1 MKKTHLSIRDQVLA
15 LPRVHERDGALYVR
29 IPYKD
34 PATGK
39 PRSKEKKLPAD
50 VTPEDAIA
58 VIAELKARYYSNPA
72 ALSGERMLFDELLA
86 EYLKAHPKTPRWY
99 SEPLRFFAGRKI
111 VTLTYADCFRFKTLR
126 EQAPRV
132 IRRYESKTPRKRA
145 TINRELEILRGVLLF
160 AVRHGWLDRNPMTAG
175 PNLIIKGEE
184 EQRDRIPTPDEEE
197 RLLAVC
203 VPPREHLRGLI
214 IAATDTGLRRS
225 ALLVLRWS
233 MVEWERRLLA
243 VPKGNQYKRRPKLI
257 GLTDRLWTELRAL
270 WEQAGRPA
278 DGIIFAKAKDFKK
291 SYKTACRLAGIVGLQ
306 FRDFRHKFATNLMEA
321 GVNERVA
328 MKIIGHT
335 NATTHQIYT
344 NIDERLA
351 LQVADALNQL
361 HAGKQPEQTDWP
373 LASELPQ

>member
-1 MKKTHLSIRDQVLA
+1 MRKPQLSIRDQVLS
-15 LPRVHERDGALYVR
+15 LPYVHERDGGLYVR
-29 IPYKD
+29 IPFKD

-39 PRSKEKKLPAD
+39 HKAKEKKLSAD
-50 VTPEDAIA
+50 ATPDQAIG
-58 VIAELKARYYSNPA
+58 VIASIQSQFQVNPA
-72 ALSGERMLFDELLA
+72 AFDGERMTFDDLLR
-86 EYLKAHPKTPRWY
+86 EYVKAHPKTKVWY
-99 SEPLRFFAGRKI
+99 LRPLDAFKGRKI
-111 VTLTYADCFRFKTLR
+111 RSLTYADCARFRTLR
-126 EQAPRV
+126 EQTPRTV
-132 IRRYESKTPRKRA
+132 RGYESKTLRKRA

-160 AVRHGWLDRNPMTAG
+160 AVRHGWLTRNPMAAG

-203 VPPREHLRGLI
+203 VPPRAHLRGLI
-214 IAATDTGLRRS
+214 IAASDTGLRRS

-257 GLTDRLWTELRAL
+257 GLTNRLWTELRQL
-270 WEQAGRPA
+270 WEQAGRPD
-278 DGIIFAKAKDFKK
+278 DGIIFAKAKDFKR
-291 SYKTACRLAGIVGLQ
+291 SYRTACRLAGITGLQ

-321 GVNERVA
+321 GVNERIA

-351 LQVADALNQL
+351 LQVADALNHL
-361 HAGKQPEQTDWP
+361 HAGRQPEPTEWP
-373 LASELPQ
+373 LATELPQ